1 MSLINQ
7 MLKDLE
13 ARQQGRLS
21 GESVPV
27 LRGKAPNWRR
37 KSLLMGGVAALLLA
51 GLMFW
56 FLAPEAPGQ
65 PALASK
71 KPAAAL
77 SAKESTEAQVPV
89 PQQNRTG
96 SLLSTTVSLNAIR
109 IREIGSFI
117 HFEADFDRPPVYYI
131 TLAKDRRSLHV
142 DLVAVRQAVELPPVV
157 QRGWLAGVQT
167 RQKDTGLAVS
177 LILEPTLNIRD
188 FSATM
193 QVAGTGY
200 RLLLDLYPESPA
212 EALNQHKAPPTA
224 TRASANA
231 AKAHALAN
239 QVTADHKARKRVSQK
254 IVPKESSGMQVHKTD
269 KPSARDLAEQAYRRG
284 QTALV
289 AGRNQEGTVALLQAL
304 EQHPAHVAAR
314 QALVSELLRQQRR
327 SEAGE
332 IMAEGLRLDPTQ
344 LTMRLRLAEL
354 LMTQGK
360 LNDARDLLLQGPP
373 QSSLEAPQLHALL
386 GAIYQ
391 RLGQYEAAAQE
402 YQVLLTGHPD
412 NSLWQ
417 MGLGIAREHA
427 GAADEAILAY
437 RAALANR
444 KLSPALNNYIRQ
456 RLAVLQPR
464 SGAAR

>member
-13 ARQQGRLS
+13 ARQQAGPS

-27 LRGKAPNWRR
+27 LRVKPVNWRR
-37 KSLLMGGVAALLLA
+37 KSLLMGGLAALLLA

-77 SAKESTEAQVPV
+77 SGKESTEAQVPV
-89 PQQNRTG
+89 PQQNDTG

-109 IREIGSFI
+109 LREIGSFI
-117 HFEADFDRPPVYYI
+117 HFEADFDRPPVYHI
-131 TLAKDRRSLHV
+131 ALAKDRRSLHV
-142 DLVAVRQAVELPPVV
+142 DLVAVKQAIELPPAS
-157 QRGWLAGVQT
+157 QRRWLAGVQT
-167 RQKDTGLAVS
+167 RQKDTGLVVN
-177 LILEPTLNIRD
+177 LTLKSTVTIRD

-200 RLLLDLYPESPA
+200 RLLLDLYPESTV
-212 EALNQHKAPPTA
+212 EALKKHNDLPAA
-224 TRASANA
+224 TRVA
-231 AKAHALAN
+231 AVAEKPQAIAKQETEERN
-239 QVTADHKARKRVSQK
+239 TRPRVSQG
-254 IVPKESSGMQVHKTD
+254 IAPKELAGVLVKKTD
-269 KPSARDLAEQAYRRG
+269 KPSAKDLAEQAYQQG
-284 QTALV
+284 KVALA
-289 AGRNQEGTVALLQAL
+289 AGRYQEGTVAMMRAL
-304 EQHPAHVAAR
+304 TQHPAHLRAR
-314 QALVSELLRQQRR
+314 QALVGELLRQQRR

-402 YQVLLTGHPD
+402 YQMLLTGHPD